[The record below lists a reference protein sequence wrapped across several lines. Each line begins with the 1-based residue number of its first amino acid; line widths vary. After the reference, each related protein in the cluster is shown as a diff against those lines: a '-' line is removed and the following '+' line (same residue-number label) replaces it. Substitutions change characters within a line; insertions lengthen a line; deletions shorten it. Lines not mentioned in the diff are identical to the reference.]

1 MKLSDFF
8 QASIL
13 MILIVL
19 NVFWT
24 FLMLVVGVEKIT
36 KRQALRVVSQY

>member
-8 QASIL
+8 QLVIL
-13 MILIVL
+13 FVLIVL

-24 FLMLVVGVEKIT
+24 ILMVMTGVEKIVR
-36 KRQALRVVSQY
+36 KKAFQVNSDY

>member
-13 MILIVL
+13 VILIVL
-19 NVFWT
+19 NVFWS
-24 FLMLVVGVEKIT
+24 FLMVVVGVEKIT
-36 KRQALRVVSQY
+36 KKQALPVVSQY